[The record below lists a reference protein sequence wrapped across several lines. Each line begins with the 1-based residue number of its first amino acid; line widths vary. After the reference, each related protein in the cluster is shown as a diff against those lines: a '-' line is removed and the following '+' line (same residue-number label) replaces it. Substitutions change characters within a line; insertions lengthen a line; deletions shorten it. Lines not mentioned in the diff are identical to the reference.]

1 MTDETPDQKN
11 PEEPADTA
19 KSKTGTPQS
28 SPPVEN
34 MASGSPPTP
43 PSTPQAAPSP
53 KPEPPA
59 KDPIVQGSLL
69 GPLFLFS
76 VLLALSTA
84 WAMYDE
90 FYGQRPWKK
99 YQADF
104 VELYSKHLAS
114 VKQIQSEKEAKVVAL
129 PGYAKIE
136 KAITRYEDKVRSE
149 LGEIS
154 ANLNLAN
161 RQLSEVTGVMQDSRS
176 KVRAV
181 TYKVETTHDKKKKAV
196 LRKKIEVLSALPNVV
211 KFPLANGKFENR
223 KYTYPELVSA
233 FDALKEE
240 KAVLIRKQAML
251 NRPASEL
258 RTQKTNFVKT
268 RLRGLSTS
276 QVEGLQQKMKDMHG
290 TMQFME
296 LVPIPFTNAIRSE
309 IRQIHVE
316 DVDLV
321 DRCESC
327 HMGIREP
334 ILITAE
340 DMGGR
345 AEFVSHPRKE
355 ILKIHNPESFGCS
368 PCHGGNGIATTNKTK
383 GHGRHKHWLW
393 PMFEKENFEAGCA
406 QCHDGALVTE
416 HAPTLNKGKDLF
428 LNLGC
433 WGCHPRVGYD
443 ADSASLKEVNKVL
456 SSVTNRRGDYTK
468 AVGTAN
474 FVANDRDSSV
484 EQVLTA
490 RASIEGLT
498 LKLSGLDAEEQ
509 QLHKKKHSLLMQSK
523 KVGPNLKEVRA
534 KLKPEWIPVWLAD
547 TKSFRK
553 HTKMPQFRLPEEH
566 LEAISAFIWQAGLR
580 TGVEKQKRGNVASG
594 KKLFETRG
602 CMACHSMGET
612 PSGDREGGVFAADLS
627 RVGEK
632 ANYDYLVRWVTNP
645 RQRLQPY
652 CSSCQ
657 RDISRGDYK
666 KAGLAFS
673 FDDENAQCPVC
684 GSGLDTFNHTVMP
697 NMRLSGKEARDI
709 ASYLSSLKSS
719 EAKYPA
725 APFMNDTK
733 LFDEG
738 KSLVSHYGCAGCHE
752 IAGLE
757 NAGRIGTD
765 LTKEGSKPLE
775 RLDFGRLFHVAHKED
790 WANHKGFFERKLR
803 NPAIYDAGKEIT
815 DPLSALRMPDFG
827 LSKEEISAL
836 TTFLLGSV
844 DSRFPQRFYHNPEG
858 PAKDIQDGWWI
869 LKKYNCVGCHQ
880 VAPDDKPRIQDLAIY
895 SGANRSKAPPSL
907 VGVGARL
914 DPDWLA
920 NFLSNPA
927 LSTSR
932 PHRNGVRRYL
942 DIRMPTFYLS
952 ETEVQTL
959 VRFFAAMA
967 EQTSPYV
974 PTKTKRLRGAEL
986 QMARDAFVASDCLNC
1001 HAGSAAKGFGPTTIA
1016 PSFSMASRRLKP
1028 LWTQRWLVDPAK
1040 LMPGTQMPTGLFEH
1054 TGDRWVIRGR
1064 KPASMA
1070 GFKGDHVDLFVRY
1083 LKQFTDDEARLLE
1096 RRTGK

>member
-11 PEEPADTA
+11 PEKPADT
-19 KSKTGTPQS
+19 KDSESGTPQT
-28 SPPVEN
+28 SPPVEDV
-34 MASGSPPTP
+34 ASGSPTTP

-90 FYGQRPWKK
+90 FYGQRPWKN

-104 VELYSKHLAS
+104 VELYSKHLSSIKEIQTEREADVLSLAGYKELKESIAS
-114 VKQIQSEKEAKVVAL
+114 YEKSIASQMSEI
-129 PGYAKIE
+129 G
-136 KAITRYEDKVRSE
+136 SE
-149 LGEIS
+149 L
-154 ANLNLAN
+154 NLLN
-161 RQLSEVTGVMQDSRS
+161 RQLANVTSVMQDSRS
-176 KVRAV
+176 KVRAA
-181 TYKVETTHDKKKKAV
+181 TYKVETTHIKKEKAV
-196 LRKKIEVLSALPNVV
+196 LRKEIEVLSALPNVV
-211 KFPLANGKFENR
+211 KYPLANGKFENR
-223 KYTYPELVSA
+223 TFTYPELVA
-233 FDALKEE
+233 EFNTLKEK
-240 KAVLIRKQAML
+240 KASLIRKQAAL
-251 NRPASEL
+251 NGPSSEL
-258 RTQKTNFVKT
+258 RARKANFVKT
-268 RLRGLSTS
+268 RLRGLTTS
-276 QVEGLQQKMKDMHG
+276 QVEGLQQKMKDLHG
-290 TMQFME
+290 PMKFME
-296 LVPIPFTNAIRSE
+296 LVPIPFTSTVQTDIK
-309 IRQIHVE
+309 QIHVA

-334 ILITAE
+334 VLITAQ

-345 AEFVSHPRKE
+345 AEFVSHPKKE
-355 ILKIHNPESFGCS
+355 ILNIHDPESFGCS

-433 WGCHPRVGYD
+433 WGCHPRAGYD
-443 ADSASLKEVNKVL
+443 SDSTALKEVNKNLNTV
-456 SSVTNRRGDYTK
+456 SNRRGIYTK
-468 AVGTAN
+468 AINTAN
-474 FVANDRDSSV
+474 FIADDRDSS
-484 EQVLTA
+484 EDQVLSA
-490 RASIEGLT
+490 RTSIEGLT
-498 LKLSGLDAEEQ
+498 LELSGLDAQEQ
-509 QLHKKKHSLLMQSK
+509 QLHKQKHSLLMQTK

-534 KLKPEWIPVWLAD
+534 KLKPEWIPVWLSD
-547 TKSFRK
+547 TKGFRK

-566 LEAISAFIWQAGLR
+566 LKAISAFIWQSGLR
-580 TGVEKQKRGNVASG
+580 TGVKKQERGSVAQG

-602 CMACHSMGET
+602 CLACHSMGET
-612 PSGDREGGVFAADLS
+612 PSGERHGGVFAGDLS

-632 ANYDYLVRWVTNP
+632 TNYDYLVRWITNP

-652 CSSCQ
+652 CPSCQ
-657 RDISRGDYK
+657 RDMTRGDYK
-666 KAGLAFS
+666 KAGQDFR
-673 FDDENAQCPVC
+673 FDDENAKCPVC
-684 GSGLDTFNHTVMP
+684 GSGLDSFNHTVMP

-709 ASYLSSLKSS
+709 ASYLASLKSS
-719 EAKYPA
+719 EAKYPP
-725 APFMNDTK
+725 APFVNNTK

-765 LTKEGSKPLE
+765 LTKEGSKHLE
-775 RLDFGRLFHVAHKED
+775 RLDFGRLLHVAHNED

-827 LSKEEISAL
+827 LNKEEISAL

-844 DSRFPQRFYHNPEG
+844 DSRFPERFYHNPEG

-880 VAPDDKPRIQDLAIY
+880 VAPNDKPRIQNLPIY
-895 SGANRSKAPPSL
+895 GGAERAKAPPSL

-920 NFLSNPA
+920 EFLGNPA

-932 PHRNGVRRYL
+932 QHRNGVRRYL

-952 ETEVQTL
+952 EIEIQTL

-967 EQTSPYV
+967 EQPSPYV
-974 PTKTKRLRGAEL
+974 PTKPKRLRGAEL

-1028 LWTQRWLVDPAK
+1028 LWTERWLVDPAK

-1054 TGDRWVIRGR
+1054 KGGRWVIRGR

-1083 LKQFTDDEARLLE
+1083 MSQFTDDEARLLE
-1096 RRTGK
+1096 RRTNK